1 MEMFNSDGYSFES
14 LNQANKAIADVY
26 LSSVA
31 QSVAADLEVAHL
43 ALSGYETQLKA
54 TKMAADSMLRTSAF
68 RIPQAYNEVQRS
80 FETVAKLIEEQQEQY
95 SRAAQAA
102 IDIYKRMIRG
112 LEKQLEEVLRPS
124 IDVGAFDATQWV
136 LLPQNLRSSY
146 KKISPRQVYDF
157 VERGS
162 IPLVGVP
169 NGKIAVK
176 LINAGSIDV
185 RRKLLNIHSVEILE
199 DCKSLI
205 EPPSAPATEGLR
217 PFIEEALESALSG
230 RELAAQ
236 ALFSVILDTLV
247 SIAFAHDPSVKRAVK
262 NRAVGSRV
270 PDELEQMGIREALIW
285 LPVWNAHIAY
295 WPNNGDSVPYL
306 YSRHASVHHVCKRQ
320 YSQRNCVVSAMLVSS
335 VFASRSQNFPS

>member
-1 MEMFNSDGYSFES
+1 MFNSDGYSFES

-176 LINAGSIDV
+176 LINS
-185 RRKLLNIHSVEILE
+185 
-199 DCKSLI
+199 
-205 EPPSAPATEGLR
+205 
-217 PFIEEALESALSG
+217 
-230 RELAAQ
+230 
-236 ALFSVILDTLV
+236 
-247 SIAFAHDPSVKRAVK
+247 
-262 NRAVGSRV
+262 
-270 PDELEQMGIREALIW
+270 
-285 LPVWNAHIAY
+285 
-295 WPNNGDSVPYL
+295 
-306 YSRHASVHHVCKRQ
+306 
-320 YSQRNCVVSAMLVSS
+320 
-335 VFASRSQNFPS
+335 